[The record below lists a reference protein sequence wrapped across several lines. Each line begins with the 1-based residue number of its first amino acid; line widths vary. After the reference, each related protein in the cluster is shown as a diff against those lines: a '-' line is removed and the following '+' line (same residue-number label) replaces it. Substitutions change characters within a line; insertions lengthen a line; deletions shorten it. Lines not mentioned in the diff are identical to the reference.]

1 MSIDFAGRP
10 IGSNIDMSKYLTT
23 NNAERLFINEDGD
36 KMSGPL
42 DMNNHNILN
51 IPEPKDII
59 DFVN

>member
-1 MSIDFAGRP
+1 MSVDFAGRP
-10 IGSNIDMSKYLTT
+10 LGTNTDMSKYLTT

-51 IPEPKDII
+51 IPEPKDIN
-59 DFVN
+59 DCK